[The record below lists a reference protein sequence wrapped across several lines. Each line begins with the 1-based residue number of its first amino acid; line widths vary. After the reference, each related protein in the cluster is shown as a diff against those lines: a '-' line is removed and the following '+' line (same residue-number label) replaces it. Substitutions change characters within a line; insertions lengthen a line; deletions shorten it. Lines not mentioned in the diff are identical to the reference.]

1 MFSKYGFS
9 FICLA
14 KISGKEV
21 GETGMEEN
29 GNGKAISNVSKRMG
43 WWGESAFKKQGLALG
58 MLALM
63 QPS

>member
-14 KISGKEV
+14 KINGKEV

-29 GNGKAISNVSKRMG
+29 GNGKAISNVSKRME
-43 WWGESAFKKQGLALG
+43 W
-58 MLALM
+58 
-63 QPS
+63 